1 MSKMIRA
8 ALVTGVLFLLV
19 CSLPTVAATAPIKI
33 GAVVAMTG
41 EKASND
47 VRVMHGM
54 QLAAEE
60 INAKGGIN
68 GRTIKL
74 IFEDSQGTA
83 SGAVNAFQK
92 IVNEHPDVVAIFG
105 MAFSFQMLAVE
116 PYVREIGIP
125 VVTGSSNPL
134 ITGRGNPW
142 VFRVRANDNI
152 VASAAAK
159 YAVEGLKGKR
169 IGVIHNLDEFGL
181 AGSAVIKQ
189 VLTEM
194 GNPPVLMQGYNAG
207 DKDFSGQLLNFKKAG
222 VDVVISWSFA
232 LEGGLI
238 LRQVK
243 QLGLDVKF
251 VGSPSHGQPMCLDLA
266 KADAEG
272 MYVVS
277 EFVSTNPE
285 PKMQAF
291 VEKYRKK
298 FRNEEP
304 DYNSVAYYDG
314 LYMISECIAKVG
326 DDRAAIRDAMHKVK
340 NYPGV
345 MGEYSFNEA
354 GDGLWQ
360 LLIVQIKS
368 GKPEL
373 VDVVKVAR

>member
-1 MSKMIRA
+1 MSKIGRA
-8 ALVTGVLFLLV
+8 LLVTGILFVLA
-19 CSLPTVAATAPIKI
+19 CSVPTVAAPQPIKI
-33 GAVVAMTG
+33 GGIVAMTG

-47 VRVMHGM
+47 VRVMHGI

-60 INAKGGIN
+60 INGKGGVN
-68 GRTIKL
+68 GRPIKL

-92 IVNEHPDVVAIFG
+92 IINEHPDVTAIFG

-116 PYVREIGIP
+116 PYVKEFGVPI
-125 VVTGSSNPL
+125 VTGSSNPL
-134 ITGRGNPW
+134 ITASGNPW
-142 VFRVRANDNI
+142 IFRVRANDAI
-152 VASAAAK
+152 VAGAAAK
-159 YAVEGLKGKR
+159 YAAEGLKGKR
-169 IGVIHNLDEFGL
+169 IGIIHNLDEFGL
-181 AGSAVIKQ
+181 AGSSVIKQ
-189 VLTEM
+189 ALTDL

-207 DKDFSGQLLNFKKAG
+207 DKDFTGQLLNFKKAG
-222 VDVVISWSFA
+222 VDVLVSWSFA

-243 QLGLDVKF
+243 QLGLNVKF
-251 VGSPSHGQPMCLDLA
+251 LGSPSHGQPMCLDLA

-285 PKMQAF
+285 PKKQAF
-291 VEKYRKK
+291 VEKYLKK

-314 LYMISECIAKVG
+314 LHMLADCMARVG
-326 DDRAAIRDAMHKVK
+326 DDKVAIRDAMHKIK
-340 NYPGV
+340 DYPAV

-360 LLIVQIKS
+360 VLMVQIKG
-368 GKPEL
+368 GKPEI
-373 VDVVKVAR
+373 VGTVKVDH